1 MGSPFDDDDD
11 KDFETFEYFID
22 AVRDFLTGVCV
33 VAIVL
38 LVVCVANEYQKEI
51 LGLLRYI
58 GTEAKE
64 VINSS

>member
-22 AVRDFLTGVCV
+22 AVRDFLIGVCG